1 MEQQKHL
8 NKKGYIL
15 VNHTFINSDDI
26 RHDFSIAMS
35 EMYQKEV
42 PLYGDLIDLVSDV
55 NTEVLNKQPE
65 IRQQLEHT
73 GEIDRLGMERHGAI
87 RLGTAAEL
95 SMMRRLFAV
104 MGMHPVGYYDLAPA
118 GVPVHSTAFRAI
130 DTQSLNKSPFR
141 VFTSLLRLD
150 LIDDEALKQEAIA
163 ALDKRTIFTDN
174 VINLIKRFEGRGGL
188 TAEDAKQ
195 FIKEALETF
204 RWHDKTPVS
213 KALYQQLLSQHGLI
227 ADVVGFKGPHI
238 NHLTPRT
245 LDIDAVQAGMQAKG
259 IPPKA
264 IIEGPPKRECPIL
277 LRQTS
282 FRALEE
288 AVSFK
293 NPRGGYETGHHTAR
307 FGEIEQ
313 RGVALTPKGRALY
326 DQLLSQARRQLRA
339 TPNADNAL
347 EYYQVLESAFAAFP
361 DDYQMLHDEG
371 LAYFYYQAVDSD
383 TDNAQT
389 LDSIDVENID
399 VENVNDPLSK
409 QMVTDLLEQGMI
421 RLEPIVYEDFLP
433 VSAAGIFQSNLH
445 DDSTNDNENDEN
457 SGKQSNDK
465 GYTNKEAFE
474 NALGAQVYDEL
485 ALYQTLQ
492 AQSLKA
498 CLGQI
503 NSKVLKRVI

>member
-1 MEQQKHL
+1 MK
-8 NKKGYIL
+8 N
-15 VNHTFINSDDI
+15 TFINSDDI

-42 PLYGDLIDLVSDV
+42 PLYGDLIDLVGEV
-55 NTEVLNKQPE
+55 NAEVLSQQPD
-65 IRQQLEHT
+65 IKQQLEHT
-73 GEIDRLGMERHGAI
+73 GEIDRLNMERHGAI

-104 MGMHPVGYYDLAPA
+104 MGMYPVGYYDLAPA

-130 DTQSLNKSPFR
+130 DTQSLNNSPFR

-150 LIDDEALKQEAIA
+150 LIDDETLKQEAIT

-174 VINLIKRFEGRGGL
+174 VISLIERFEEEGGL
-188 TAEDAKQ
+188 AAEDAKQ
-195 FIKEALETF
+195 FVKEALETF
-204 RWHDKTPVS
+204 RWHDNTPVS
-213 KALYQQLLSQHGLI
+213 KALYQQLLAQHGLI

-264 IIEGPPKRECPIL
+264 IIEGPPRRNCPIL

-282 FRALEE
+282 FKALEE
-288 AVSFK
+288 AVNFK
-293 NPRGGYETGHHTAR
+293 NPEGGYETGHHTAR

-326 DQLLSQARRQLRA
+326 DKLLNQARHQLGV
-339 TPNADNAL
+339 TPNADNAS
-347 EYYQVLESAFAAFP
+347 EYYQILERSFEAFP
-361 DDYQMLHDEG
+361 DDYQTLHDEG
-371 LAYFYYQAVDSD
+371 LAYFFYQAVNSD
-383 TDNAQT
+383 TDNEPT
-389 LDSIDVENID
+389 LDSVDVD
-399 VENVNDPLSK
+399 YVNDALAK
-409 QMVTDLLEQGMI
+409 QAITDLLQQGMI

-445 DDSTNDNENDEN
+445 DDSTNDNKNDEH
-457 SGKQSNDK
+457 SSKQSNEK
-465 GYTNKEAFE
+465 GRANKEAFE

-485 ALYQTLQ
+485 ELYQTLQ
-492 AQSLKA
+492 TQSLKA
-498 CLGQI
+498 CLAQL
-503 NSKVLKRVI
+503 NSTVLDSNALDSSA